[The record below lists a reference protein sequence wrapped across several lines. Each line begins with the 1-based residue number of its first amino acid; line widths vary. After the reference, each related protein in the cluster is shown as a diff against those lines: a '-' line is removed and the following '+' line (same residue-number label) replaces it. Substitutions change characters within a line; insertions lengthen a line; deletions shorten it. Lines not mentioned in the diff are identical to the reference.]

1 MGFRLATDT
10 CIGVIPRAA
19 KALFRKLQRPPGL
32 NRSESS
38 NLRVPTRYSMIS
50 PQSSS
55 QNIMTLAK
63 RDTEND
69 WQLKATYVEVVST
82 SCSSEDELTVAGR
95 YTMSNFGIY

>member
-1 MGFRLATDT
+1 M

-19 KALFRKLQRPPGL
+19 KALFRKLQKPPGL
-32 NRSESS
+32 DRSGSS
-38 NLRVPTRYSMIS
+38 NLRVPTRYSMIA

-55 QNIMTLAK
+55 QNTMTLAR

-69 WQLKATYVEVVST
+69 WQLKATYVEVVSA
-82 SCSSEDELTVAGR
+82 SYSPEDELTVAGR